1 MFPPRPHYQW
11 SLAGGRALEL
21 GPRTRIMGILN
32 VTPDSFSDG
41 GRWANPAL
49 ATVHLEGMLRDG
61 ADLIDIGG
69 ESTRPG
75 SEPVPQE
82 EELRRVLPVIREG
95 VRLGAMISIDTTK
108 VAVARAAVE
117 AGAVILNDV
126 SGLRFDPGLADVARE
141 SGAGLILMHSRGT
154 PRDMQQNPR
163 YHHVLNEVADELGG
177 AARRALDRGVT
188 AGQLVV
194 DPGIG
199 FAKSFEHNLELL
211 RGLDRIVAGG
221 RPVLVGLSRK
231 SFIGRILDVEVGD
244 RLEGSLAAA
253 VTAALAGAHVVRVHD
268 VRATARA
275 LKVAD
280 ALRSPEGHEA

>member
-1 MFPPRPHYQW
+1 
-11 SLAGGRALEL
+11 
-21 GPRTRIMGILN
+21 MGILN

-49 ATVHLEGMLRDG
+49 ATAHLEEMLRDG
-61 ADLIDIGG
+61 ADLIDVGG

-75 SEPVPQE
+75 SERVPEE

-95 VRLGAMISIDTTK
+95 VRLGARISIDTTR
-108 VAVARAAVE
+108 VTVARAAVE
-117 AGAVILNDV
+117 AGAIILNDI
-126 SGLRFDPGLADVARE
+126 SGLRFEPELADLARE

-154 PRDMQQNPR
+154 PRDMQKNPR
-163 YHHVLNEVADELGG
+163 YHNVLNEVADELGE

-188 AGQLVV
+188 DRQLVV

-231 SFIGRILDVEVGD
+231 SFIGRILDVEVGE

-253 VTAALAGAHVVRVHD
+253 VMAALAGAHMVRVHD

-280 ALRSPEGHEA
+280 ALRSPNGLEA